1 MYVFV
6 RSPPLAVENSQ
17 RQHLMHN
24 NVIRLRSSLF
34 LFQAAYKWR
43 IPKNTNRPIA
53 SHDDV
58 TQERRYFV
66 ALFAFYETITR
77 RYHPGKVTQR
87 KRPLWIVA
95 DKANLRYSEYS
106 DKKDVF
112 FFCRLRWTFRFSLSA
127 DALLVFG
134 KGGVQIWYSPRFL
147 RACPSPKTLNY

>member
-6 RSPPLAVENSQ
+6 RSPPLALENSQ

-112 FFCRLRWTFRFSLSA
+112 FFVDWDERFVFHCLLMLYWFLVKVVRKFDILLAFYARARL
-127 DALLVFG
+127 
-134 KGGVQIWYSPRFL
+134 PRL
-147 RACPSPKTLNY
+147 